1 METKTFKNWWFLS
14 LNGCIAILFGLLLL
28 LFTKEFILTVVVYIG
43 VLILLA
49 GLVLLLVA
57 IYNLKKD
64 RSVALMMVQA
74 IASIAIGLIMM
85 IFREETLKVFLI
97 LVGVWAVI
105 VGIFQLVVLV
115 NVKRNLTNKN
125 IILFNG
131 LLTVALGV
139 VLIFKPFGI
148 GDLIGKLIGIFS
160 ILFGV
165 LMVYLGFIIRKV
177 TIGNETDNPAKS
189 D

>member
-28 LFTKEFILTVVVYIG
+28 LFTKEFVLTVVVYIG
-43 VLILLA
+43 ILILLA

-85 IFREETLKVFLI
+85 IFREESLRVFMI
-97 LVGVWAVI
+97 LVGVWAVV

-115 NVKRNLTNKN
+115 NVKRNLNNKN

-139 VLIFKPFGI
+139 AMVFKPFVI
-148 GDLIGKLIGIFS
+148 GDIIASIVGVLS
-160 ILFGV
+160 ILFGIV
-165 LMVYLGFIIRKV
+165 MVYLGFIIRKV
-177 TIGNETDNPAKS
+177 TIGNDTPVK
-189 D
+189 